1 MRPFAVA
8 GLQIDVRA
16 KENQVDEIET
26 KIDRLILHFPWV
38 EMVVL
43 SELAVGTQVHAD
55 AEPMPGPTEAALARI
70 GAKHGV
76 WFIPGSLYEADG
88 GKIYNTTPV
97 IDPTGTVIGRHR
109 KLFPFT
115 PYEAGI
121 AAGSE
126 PFVFDVPNVGRFGVL
141 ICYDMWFPETS
152 RWLITQGVEVILRPA
167 LTDTIDREIEL
178 AMVRATAAQNQCFV
192 LDVNGLGDG
201 GVGGSLFVGPAGE
214 VLHQAGSSPEEIPF
228 EIDLDRVTR
237 GREVGLRGLGQPLKS
252 FRDRA
257 FEFDFYAEGAKSDYL
272 NSLGPLEKTQR
283 GSRAGL
289 GDTPSKPR
297 LFGNTNK

>member
-178 AMVRATAAQNQCFV
+178 AMVRATAAQN
-192 LDVNGLGDG
+192 
-201 GVGGSLFVGPAGE
+201 
-214 VLHQAGSSPEEIPF
+214 
-228 EIDLDRVTR
+228 
-237 GREVGLRGLGQPLKS
+237 
-252 FRDRA
+252 
-257 FEFDFYAEGAKSDYL
+257 
-272 NSLGPLEKTQR
+272 
-283 GSRAGL
+283 
-289 GDTPSKPR
+289 
-297 LFGNTNK
+297 